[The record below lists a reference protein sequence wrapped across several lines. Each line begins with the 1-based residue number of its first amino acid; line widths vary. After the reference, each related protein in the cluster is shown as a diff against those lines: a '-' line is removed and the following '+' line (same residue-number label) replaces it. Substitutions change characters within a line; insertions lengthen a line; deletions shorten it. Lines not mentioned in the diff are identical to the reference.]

1 MVRFANAMLQ
11 KSNELSKALE
21 SRLGPG
27 TGDLTMRVGI
37 HSGAVTAGVLRG
49 EKSRFQLFGDTMN
62 SASRMESTS
71 TRGMIQLSSDT
82 ANLLIDSGK
91 AHWIEPRIDLVDVK
105 GKGTMQTYWVRLG
118 TKESDVDNIIRQPTG
133 LNIAMENEEC
143 KERLIDWNLT
153 AMVPLLERIVAGR
166 EKGRRSSKTERM
178 DTTLRPST
186 WNVKDEVQEVVLLA
200 PFDSKAVLRSEGGA
214 TISAVV
220 RSELR
225 DYIAQISSLYV
236 DNSFHNFAHAVCLP
250 EVIGLAELCRCTPNL
265 SLVFRCSRTLR
276 CHATSF

>member
-1 MVRFANAMLQ
+1 MVRFANAILQ
-11 KSNELSKALE
+11 KANELSKALE

-71 TRGMIQLSSDT
+71 ARGMIQLSSDT

-91 AHWIEPRIDLVDVK
+91 AHWIAPRIDLVDVK

-118 TKESDVDNIIRQPTG
+118 SKESYVDNDIRQPTG
-133 LNIAMENEEC
+133 FNTVKESEES

-153 AMVPLLERIVAGR
+153 AMIPLLERIVASR

-178 DTTLRPST
+178 DTSLRPST

-200 PFDSKAVLRSEGGA
+200 PFDSKAVLRSEGVA
-214 TISAVV
+214 TISDVV

-250 EVIGLAELCRCTPNL
+250 GVIGLAELFLCPPLTFL
-265 SLVFRCSRTLR
+265 SISVARYDVMPQ
-276 CHATSF
+276 AA